1 MSNPNNNQN
10 ALQLALQINRS
21 LKKEIDNLKE
31 EIDNLKEEI
40 HSLKIA
46 TSIKVPFSHSKDA
59 EVKLSKEEYIAKIGE
74 LNDI

>member
-21 LKKEIDNLKE
+21 LKKEINSLKE
-31 EIDNLKEEI
+31 EIRT
-40 HSLKIA
+40 LKIE
-46 TSIKVPFSHSKDA
+46 TSVKVPFSHSKDA

-74 LNDI
+74 LYGI

>member
-21 LKKEIDNLKE
+21 LKKEINSLKE
-31 EIDNLKEEI
+31 EIRT
-40 HSLKIA
+40 LKIE
-46 TSIKVPFSHSKDA
+46 TSVKVPFSHSKDA

-74 LNDI
+74 LHGI

>member
-21 LKKEIDNLKE
+21 LKK

>member
-1 MSNPNNNQN
+1 MSHPNNNQN

-21 LKKEIDNLKE
+21 LKK